1 MTYETLG
8 SHMHLIGPMLNER
21 KYLPGD
27 IAEFGVYAGATTVQL
42 ANFGRQV
49 WAFDTFAGIPSEPYT
64 AGLDV
69 DEPGKFSV
77 GHDVPQKLAKLP
89 NVATIAGLIEQTLPH
104 VEWIKGGKIEI
115 LLAYVDVDLYKTT
128 AFVLDWLAEHMVPG
142 GAIVLD
148 DFHTHPGIQRAIAEF
163 LVKHPGAKFNGSET
177 ILWDCLV

>member
-1 MTYETLG
+1 MNYEQLG
-8 SHMHLIGPMLNER
+8 SHLHIIGPMLNER
-21 KYLPGD
+21 KDLPGD
-27 IAEFGVYAGATTVQL
+27 IAEFGVFAGATTVQL

-49 WAFDTFAGIPSEPYT
+49 WAFDTFTGIPAEQFT

-69 DEPGKFSV
+69 DEPGKFAV
-77 GHDVPQKLAKLP
+77 GYDALQRLSKLP

-104 VEWIKGGKIEI
+104 VDEIKRGKIEI

-148 DFHTHPGIQRAIAEF
+148 DFHTHPGIRQAIAEF
-163 LVKHPGAKFNGSET
+163 LVKHAGAQFNGSET
-177 ILWDCLV
+177 ILWP